1 METLPKPTLESC
13 LNSPDIHVRLNALQN
28 CLKSNEHLDL
38 FTRQALKDKS
48 EKVQQSTYRILQGYN
63 PDLTENGNLPIA
75 TDTITSIVISPDNK
89 YIVGGSWK
97 IVRVWD
103 AETGELLRKI
113 EADSHWVLSVAIAP
127 DSKTLITGGT
137 DSQIKIWSLETGKIL
152 FTLEGHSSWVTTL
165 AVSPDGKKLVSGS
178 CDKTL
183 KIWDLNTRKQQH
195 TLTDHS
201 GWICS
206 AVISSDGIIASGSTD
221 NTIKLWDLNSGKLLQ
236 TLKEHSDWVQALAI
250 SSDGERLFSGSRNG
264 EIKFWKNVPSDKNN
278 KIINAFKVLII
289 AISLILVKLTGGMS
303 LGFMSILLNFNNDQD
318 NPKKYDFISSNTIFK
333 KSTKIQDIKLTL
345 DEKTLVI
352 VDSNGTIWFQN
363 IETEKSWV
371 LNHGLTNCIAIY
383 SDYKKLICGSCDWLK
398 VWNLDTKESPY
409 TFKGSSKPE
418 LSKVQILRPTKPLEV
433 GDVYQFKAQGF
444 DQYDKIFEITQPVFW
459 QVTEGKINPQTG
471 EYKTGQNTAKVTVTA
486 KVGTFLKDCITI
498 DVLEPPRLDKLVIK
512 PGFVSKLYFR
522 EKQTFTV
529 VGFDQ
534 YNNEFK
540 LETVSWNATSGT
552 IENGIYTAGN
562 NDGIF
567 QVTAKSGSISSN
579 EVTVKVLE
587 PPKLTILEISPSFV
601 GLEFGET
608 RFFQVKGFDQY
619 KQTIKI
625 DRVCWTS
632 TSGKIDEDGTFT
644 ASQTEE
650 KVKIT
655 ATVGEIKAEV
665 EVTVVEPAKL
675 TSLEIIPSKLILK
688 PGETKQLKVRGFDQ
702 HQREMSTGNP
712 IIWEAEGLKID
723 NNGYLTVGQN
733 TKGKFTV
740 QAISPEFN
748 VKGSTTVE
756 VPVVV
761 KKLKIKP
768 EYISLKPDKPYK
780 FTATAFD
787 QTDAEIEASDI
798 DWDCKSGGKIDSQG
812 VFVGSYEYPQVEVI
826 ASVNSVNASATV
838 DLEPVLRTI
847 EVTPQE
853 IQLQPY
859 ESYTFKA
866 KGFDQYGHSFKV
878 DKVHWYA
885 SEGQI
890 YKDGTFVADNR
901 DADVTITATV
911 NNISDKAFVKVFEP
925 ARLDSIKIALP
936 ETICK
941 LNSSLIILYPG
952 QTFQFTVKGFDQRGN
967 EFSVESVYWKAV
979 GGKIDQQGCLTVDEN
994 AKGSFEV
1001 TASIPSYHLKASA
1014 QFIVPPVLEYF
1025 FISPENISVEP
1036 NQPVHFDVI
1045 AYDQTGE
1052 LCALDDLKWECSPGG
1067 KINYNGVFKGG
1078 YEERYVTVTASV
1090 GEVYKT
1096 ADVTL
1101 LPVLREIEINPSSI
1115 IQLKPG
1121 QRQEFTVIGLD
1132 QFNCEINSE
1141 LVIWEATGGTI
1152 NQQGYYTAGYNS
1164 KGLYKVK
1171 AKAYKNDLRIK
1182 LFIFGS
1188 YLETFV
1194 KIIRELERVYS
1205 LGIKLFGSTEENS
1218 EFDGECETVEEFDIS
1233 EVALDSDVS
1242 ILDLNLQSWILKQK
1256 IKFILQIL
1264 DWIAKGCIAISAIS
1278 DSVDVE
1284 IIPVLRTLELSSNKT
1299 ELQPG
1304 EQCTLTLKGY
1314 DQVGYLIKVN
1324 DVKLQSKGG
1333 KVTTKKDNHFL
1344 AFWNAKKSNDLI
1356 AEFDFIAG
1364 DVEGEFSVQ
1373 ATVGERSH
1381 SISIKIEALDFQFL
1395 SPNSANNSSS
1405 NSNNQSPNS
1414 ANNSSSN
1421 SNNQSQNSANN
1432 SSSNSNNQSQ
1442 NSANNSS
1449 SNSNNQSQNPANN
1462 SSSNS
1467 NNQSPNSANN
1477 SSSNPNHQSQYHA
1490 NFDKDS
1496 DPIQLLLHRLT
1507 TECKPHKINRYELVI
1522 VVSRKVKRIM
1532 YGSDNKITVKQ
1543 ATVWAIEEILEE
1555 TKNKIG
1561 AA

>member
-1 METLPKPTLESC
+1 METLPKPTLESR
-13 LNSPDIHVRLNALQN
+13 LNSPDIHVRLNALQD
-28 CLKSNEHLDL
+28 CLKSNENLDC

-48 EKVQQSTYRILQGYN
+48 EKVQQSAYWILQGYN
-63 PDLTENGNLPIA
+63 SDLTKNGNLPVA

-103 AETGELLRKI
+103 AETGELLRKF
-113 EADSHWVLSVAIAP
+113 EADSHWVLSVVIAP
-127 DSKTLITGGT
+127 DNKTIITGGT
-137 DSQIKIWSLETGKIL
+137 DSQIKIWSLQTGESL
-152 FTLEGHSSWVTTL
+152 FTLRGHSSWVTTL

-206 AVISSDGIIASGSTD
+206 AVISSDGTIASGSTD
-221 NTIKLWDLNSGKLLQ
+221 NTIKLWNLNSGKLLQ
-236 TLKEHSDWVQALAI
+236 TLKEHSDWVQALTI

-289 AISLILVKLTGGMS
+289 AISLILVKFTGGMS
-303 LGFMSILLNFNNDQD
+303 LGLMSVLLNLNNDQE
-318 NPKKYDFISSNTIFK
+318 NLKKHDFISSNTIFK
-333 KSTKIQDIKLTL
+333 KTTKIQDFKLTP
-345 DEKTLVI
+345 DGKTLVI
-352 VDSNGTIWFQN
+352 VDSNSTIRFQN
-363 IETEKSWV
+363 IETEKYWV
-371 LNHGLTNCIAIY
+371 LNHSLINCTAIS

-433 GDVYQFKAQGF
+433 GEVYQFKAQGF
-444 DQYDKIFEITQPVFW
+444 DQYDKIFEISQPVIW

-471 EYKTGQNTAKVTVTA
+471 EYKTSQKTAKVTVTV
-486 KVGTFLKDCITI
+486 KVGTFLKDCISI
-498 DVLEPPRLDKLVIK
+498 DVVEPPRLDKLVIK

-529 VGFDQ
+529 TGFDQ
-534 YNNEFK
+534 YNKEFK
-540 LETVSWNATSGT
+540 LETVFWNATGGT

-562 NDGIF
+562 NDGTF

-579 EVTVKVLE
+579 EVTVKVFE

-601 GLEFGET
+601 ELEFGET
-608 RFFQVKGFDQY
+608 QSYQVKGFDQY

-632 TSGKIDEDGTFT
+632 TSGKINEDGTFT
-644 ASQTEE
+644 ASHTEE

-702 HQREMSTGNP
+702 RKREISTGNL
-712 IIWEAEGLKID
+712 IIWEAEGLEID
-723 NNGYLTVGQN
+723 KNGYLTVGQN
-733 TKGKFTV
+733 TKGNFTV

-756 VPVVV
+756 VTVVV

-768 EYISLKPDKPYK
+768 EYISLKPDKPYQ

-838 DLEPVLRTI
+838 ELEPVLRTI
-847 EVTPQE
+847 EVTSQE

-890 YKDGTFVADNR
+890 YEDGTFVADNR
-901 DADVTITATV
+901 DADVMITATV
-911 NNISDKAFVKVFEP
+911 NNISGKAFVKVFEP
-925 ARLDSIKIALP
+925 ARLDSIEIDLS
-936 ETICK
+936 ETIW
-941 LNSSLIILYPG
+941 NFDSSLIILYPG
-952 QTFQFTVKGFDQRGN
+952 QTFKFTVKAFDQRGN
-967 EFSVESVYWKAV
+967 EFPVQSVYWKAV

-1001 TASIPSYHLKASA
+1001 TVSIPSHHLKASA
-1014 QFIVPPVLEYF
+1014 QFIVPPVLEYLL
-1025 FISPENISVEP
+1025 ISPENISVEP
-1036 NQPVHFDVI
+1036 NQPVNFDVI

-1052 LCALDDLKWECSPGG
+1052 LYALDDLKWECSPGG
-1067 KINYNGVFKGG
+1067 QISSNGVFKGG

-1096 ADVTL
+1096 ASVTL
-1101 LPVLREIEINPSSI
+1101 LPVLQEIKINPSSI
-1115 IQLKPG
+1115 IQLEPG
-1121 QRQEFTVIGLD
+1121 EHQQFTVIGLD
-1132 QFNCEINSE
+1132 QFGCSIDPGF
-1141 LVIWEATGGTI
+1141 IYWEATGGII
-1152 NQQGYYTAGYNS
+1152 NQEGHYTAGYSS
-1164 KGLYKVK
+1164 KGVQNVK
-1171 AKAYKNDLRIK
+1171 AKTCSVPEYGIQVQLFTWGIYLK
-1182 LFIFGS
+1182 LI
-1188 YLETFV
+1188 LQ
-1194 KIIRELERVYS
+1194 IIRQIQQIFS
-1205 LGIKLFGSTEENS
+1205 WSIKIKKFTNLFKDKEENAELQPEDEMGEEIIDS
-1218 EFDGECETVEEFDIS
+1218 DADFDPDIS
-1233 EVALDSDVS
+1233 TAE
-1242 ILDLNLQSWILKQK
+1242 LNLQAWVLKTVLKYILN
-1256 IKFILQIL
+1256 IIE
-1264 DWIAKGCIAISAIS
+1264 WIADGFIEVSG
-1278 DSVDVE
+1278 VDDTVTVE
-1284 IIPVLRTLELSSNKT
+1284 IVPVLRTLKLSSNKT
-1299 ELQPG
+1299 EIQPG

-1314 DQVGYLIKVN
+1314 DQVGDLIKVN
-1324 DVKLQSKGG
+1324 EVKWHSKGG
-1333 KVTTKKDNHFL
+1333 KITATKDNQF
-1344 AFWNAKKSNDLI
+1344 FDFRIFKKSNDLI

-1364 DVEGEFSVQ
+1364 DVEGDFSVK

-1381 SISIKIEALDFQFL
+1381 SISIKIENADVRFISKTFRGSDDTQSISSKSQPRVTNANQDFNDSNEFPLDSENQDSNDSNEFPLDSENQDSDDSNDPPLDSDNQDFNDSNDPPL
-1395 SPNSANNSSS
+1395 DSENQDSNDSNEFPLDSENQDSDDSNDPPLDSENQDSD
-1405 NSNNQSPNS
+1405 NSN
-1414 ANNSSSN
+1414 
-1421 SNNQSQNSANN
+1421 
-1432 SSSNSNNQSQ
+1432 
-1442 NSANNSS
+1442 
-1449 SNSNNQSQNPANN
+1449 
-1462 SSSNS
+1462 
-1467 NNQSPNSANN
+1467 
-1477 SSSNPNHQSQYHA
+1477 
-1490 NFDKDS
+1490 
-1496 DPIQLLLHRLT
+1496 DP
-1507 TECKPHKINRYELVI
+1507 
-1522 VVSRKVKRIM
+1522 
-1532 YGSDNKITVKQ
+1532 
-1543 ATVWAIEEILEE
+1543 
-1555 TKNKIG
+1555 
-1561 AA
+1561 

>member
-471 EYKTGQNTAKVTVTA
+471 EYKADQKTAKVTVTA
-486 KVGTFLKDCITI
+486 KAGTCLKDCITI

-512 PGFVSKLYFR
+512 PGFVSKLYFQ

-608 RFFQVKGFDQY
+608 QSFQVKGFDQY

-632 TSGKIDEDGTFT
+632 TSGKINEDGTFT

-665 EVTVVEPAKL
+665 EVTVLEPAKL
-675 TSLEIIPSKLILK
+675 TSLEIIPSDFTLK

-702 HQREMSTGNP
+702 HQREISTENP
-712 IIWEAEGLKID
+712 IIWEAEGLEID
-723 NNGYLTVGQN
+723 NNGYLKVGQN

-740 QAISPEFN
+740 QAISSELN

-756 VPVVV
+756 VPPIV
-761 KKLKIKP
+761 KNLKIEP
-768 EYISLKPDKPYK
+768 EYISLKPD
-780 FTATAFD
+780 
-787 QTDAEIEASDI
+787 
-798 DWDCKSGGKIDSQG
+798 
-812 VFVGSYEYPQVEVI
+812 
-826 ASVNSVNASATV
+826 
-838 DLEPVLRTI
+838 
-847 EVTPQE
+847 
-853 IQLQPY
+853 QPY
-859 ESYTFKA
+859 QFMAEESLSDGNEVFNQDY
-866 KGFDQYGHSFKV
+866 DDSNELP
-878 DKVHWYA
+878 
-885 SEGQI
+885 SELENQDLPI
-890 YKDGTFVADNR
+890 DPHTEESLSDGNEVSNQDYDDSNELPSELENQDLPIDPHTEESLSDGNEVSNR
-901 DADVTITATV
+901 DAYVTITATA
-911 NNISDKAFVKVFEP
+911 NNISGKAFVKVFEP
-925 ARLDSIKIALP
+925 ARLDAIEIALP

-941 LNSSLIILYPG
+941 LNSSLIELNPG
-952 QTFQFTVKGFDQRGN
+952 KTFQFTVKGFDQRGN
-967 EFSVESVYWKAV
+967 EFPVKSVYWKAV

-1001 TASIPSYHLKASA
+1001 TASIPSYNLKASV
-1014 QFIVPPVLEYF
+1014 QFIVPSVLEYVL
-1025 FISPENISVEP
+1025 ISPENISVEP

-1052 LCALDDLKWECSPGG
+1052 LCALDDVKWECSPGG
-1067 KINYNGVFKGG
+1067 KINSNGVFKGG

-1096 ADVTL
+1096 ASVTL
-1101 LPVLREIEINPSSI
+1101 LPVLREIKINPSSI
-1115 IQLKPG
+1115 IQLEPG
-1121 QRQEFTVIGLD
+1121 EHQQFTVIGLD
-1132 QFNCEINSE
+1132 QFGYSIDPGIIN
-1141 LVIWEATGGTI
+1141 WEATGGII
-1152 NQQGYYTAGYNS
+1152 NQKGHYTAGYNS
-1164 KGLYKVK
+1164 KGVYRVK
-1171 AKAYKNDLRIK
+1171 AKTCSVPKYGIQVQLFTWGIYLK
-1182 LFIFGS
+1182 LI
-1188 YLETFV
+1188 LQ
-1194 KIIRELERVYS
+1194 IIRQIQQIFS
-1205 LGIKLFGSTEENS
+1205 WGIKIKKFTNLFKDKEENAELQPEDEMGEEIIDS
-1218 EFDGECETVEEFDIS
+1218 DADFDPDIS
-1233 EVALDSDVS
+1233 TAE
-1242 ILDLNLQSWILKQK
+1242 LNLQAWVLKTVLKYILN
-1256 IKFILQIL
+1256 IIE
-1264 DWIAKGCIAISAIS
+1264 WIADGFIEVSG
-1278 DSVDVE
+1278 VDDTVTVE
-1284 IIPVLRTLELSSNKT
+1284 IVPVLRTLEISTSQTK
-1299 ELQPG
+1299 LQPG

-1314 DQVGYLIKVN
+1314 DQVGDSIKVN
-1324 DVKLQSKGG
+1324 DVKWQSKGG
-1333 KVTTKKDNHFL
+1333 KITAKKDNQIL
-1344 AFWNAKKSNDLI
+1344 NLRISKKSNDWI

-1364 DVEGEFSVQ
+1364 DVEGDFSFQ
-1373 ATVGERSH
+1373 ARVGERSH
-1381 SISIKIEALDFQFL
+1381 SISIKIEALDFQFY
-1395 SPNSANNSSS
+1395 SPNNQPQNPENNSSS
-1405 NSNNQSPNS
+1405 NSNNQSPTS

-1421 SNNQSQNSANN
+1421 QNN
-1432 SSSNSNNQSQ
+1432 
-1442 NSANNSS
+1442 
-1449 SNSNNQSQNPANN
+1449 
-1462 SSSNS
+1462 
-1467 NNQSPNSANN
+1467 
-1477 SSSNPNHQSQYHA
+1477 QSQYHA
-1490 NFDKDS
+1490 NLDKDF
-1496 DPIQLLLHRLT
+1496 DPIQLLLDRLT
-1507 TECKPHKINRYELVI
+1507 TECKPHKINRYELVR

>member
-1 METLPKPTLESC
+1 METLPKPTLESR
-13 LNSPDIHVRLNALQN
+13 LNSPDIHVRLNALQD
-28 CLKSNEHLDL
+28 CLKSNENLDL
-38 FTRQALKDKS
+38 FTRQALKDQS
-48 EKVQQSTYRILQGYN
+48 EKVQQSTYWILQGYN
-63 PDLTENGNLPIA
+63 SDLTKNGNLPVA

-137 DSQIKIWSLETGKIL
+137 DSQIKIWSLETGKFL

-165 AVSPDGKKLVSGS
+165 AVSADGKKLVSGS

-183 KIWDLNTRKQQH
+183 KIWDLNTRKQQY

-206 AVISSDGIIASGSTD
+206 AVISSDSEIIASGSTD
-221 NTIKLWDLNSGKLLQ
+221 NTIKLWNLNSGKLLQ

-289 AISLILVKLTGGMS
+289 AISRILVKFTGGMS
-303 LGFMSILLNFNNDQD
+303 LGLKFILLRVSNHEKNLKKHNFICT
-318 NPKKYDFISSNTIFK
+318 KTILKNTN
-333 KSTKIQDIKLTL
+333 KIQDLKLTP
-345 DEKTLVI
+345 DKKTLVI
-352 VDSNGTIWFQN
+352 ANSNGTIRFQK
-363 IETEKSWV
+363 IEKEKYWI
-371 LNHGLTNCIAIY
+371 LNSSLINCIAIS

-418 LSKVQILRPTKPLEV
+418 LSKVQIVRPTKPLEV
-433 GDVYQFKAQGF
+433 GEVYQFKAQGF
-444 DQYDKIFEITQPVFW
+444 DQDDQIFKISQPVIW

-471 EYKTGQNTAKVTVTA
+471 EYKTGQKTSKVTVTA
-486 KVGTFLKDCITI
+486 KVGAFLKDCISI
-498 DVLEPPRLDKLVIK
+498 DVVEPLRLDKLVIK

-529 VGFDQ
+529 AGFDQ
-534 YNNEFK
+534 HNKEFK

-562 NDGIF
+562 NEGTF

-579 EVTVKVLE
+579 EITVKVIE

-601 GLEFGET
+601 ELEFGET
-608 RFFQVKGFDQY
+608 QSFKAKGFDQY

-632 TSGKIDEDGTFT
+632 TSGKINEDGTFT

-675 TSLEIIPSKLILK
+675 TSLEIIPSDFTLK

-702 HQREMSTGNP
+702 HQREISTENP
-712 IIWEAEGLKID
+712 IIWEAEGLEID

-748 VKGSTTVE
+748 VKGSTTVK
-756 VPVVV
+756 VPAIV
-761 KKLKIKP
+761 KNLKIKP
-768 EYISLKPDKPYK
+768 EYISLKPDKPYQ

-787 QTDAEIEASDI
+787 QTDAEIEAYDI

-812 VFVGSYEYPQVEVI
+812 VFVGSYKYPQVEVI

-838 DLEPVLRTI
+838 ELEPVLRTI
-847 EVTPQE
+847 EVTPEE

-878 DKVHWYA
+878 DQVNWYA

-890 YKDGTFVADNR
+890 YEDGTFVADNR

-925 ARLDSIKIALP
+925 ARLDSIKIDLS
-936 ETICK
+936 ETIWK
-941 LNSSLIILYPG
+941 FNSSSIILYPG

-967 EFSVESVYWKAV
+967 EFPVKSVYWKAV

-1001 TASIPSYHLKASA
+1001 TASIPSHNLKASA
-1014 QFIVPPVLEYF
+1014 QFIVPPVLEYL

-1036 NQPVHFDVI
+1036 NQPVNFDVI

-1052 LCALDDLKWECSPGG
+1052 LYALDDLKWECSPGG
-1067 KINYNGVFKGG
+1067 KISSNGVFKGG

-1096 ADVTL
+1096 ASVTL
-1101 LPVLREIEINPSSI
+1101 LPVLREIKINPSSI
-1115 IQLKPG
+1115 IQLEPG
-1121 QRQEFTVIGLD
+1121 EQQQFTVIGID
-1132 QFNCEINSE
+1132 QFNCEINPE

-1171 AKAYKNDLRIK
+1171 AKAY
-1182 LFIFGS
+1182 
-1188 YLETFV
+1188 
-1194 KIIRELERVYS
+1194 
-1205 LGIKLFGSTEENS
+1205 
-1218 EFDGECETVEEFDIS
+1218 
-1233 EVALDSDVS
+1233 
-1242 ILDLNLQSWILKQK
+1242 
-1256 IKFILQIL
+1256 
-1264 DWIAKGCIAISAIS
+1264 
-1278 DSVDVE
+1278 
-1284 IIPVLRTLELSSNKT
+1284 
-1299 ELQPG
+1299 
-1304 EQCTLTLKGY
+1304 
-1314 DQVGYLIKVN
+1314 
-1324 DVKLQSKGG
+1324 
-1333 KVTTKKDNHFL
+1333 
-1344 AFWNAKKSNDLI
+1344 
-1356 AEFDFIAG
+1356 
-1364 DVEGEFSVQ
+1364 
-1373 ATVGERSH
+1373 
-1381 SISIKIEALDFQFL
+1381 
-1395 SPNSANNSSS
+1395 
-1405 NSNNQSPNS
+1405 
-1414 ANNSSSN
+1414 
-1421 SNNQSQNSANN
+1421 
-1432 SSSNSNNQSQ
+1432 
-1442 NSANNSS
+1442 
-1449 SNSNNQSQNPANN
+1449 
-1462 SSSNS
+1462 
-1467 NNQSPNSANN
+1467 
-1477 SSSNPNHQSQYHA
+1477 
-1490 NFDKDS
+1490 
-1496 DPIQLLLHRLT
+1496 
-1507 TECKPHKINRYELVI
+1507 
-1522 VVSRKVKRIM
+1522 
-1532 YGSDNKITVKQ
+1532 
-1543 ATVWAIEEILEE
+1543 
-1555 TKNKIG
+1555 
-1561 AA
+1561 